1 MGKKRR
7 LIKTNSKFNNK
18 YSAHPRYKYLYP
30 ESEDKSEIREEETVV
45 EIKETP
51 PPVPVVEEKPKP
63 VLKPEPKLK
72 KVQAKKRTTSKA
84 KRKSTPTYK
93 IKKTKQAND

>member
-7 LIKTNSKFNNK
+7 LIKTNSKFNSK
-18 YSAHPRYKYLYP
+18 YSGHPRYKYLYP

-51 PPVPVVEEKPKP
+51 PVPVVEEKPKP
-63 VLKPEPKLK
+63 VEFLTTTEPRLVPRLK
-72 KVQAKKRTTSKA
+72 
-84 KRKSTPTYK
+84 
-93 IKKTKQAND
+93 